1 MKKTTRR
8 ATHWLGLALALT
20 VFAGGLVPPG
30 RSQQR
35 AKSAPNAAR
44 PQPQQQQNPSKPKP
58 TEDATAQALHPGDDF
73 RVRTLPP
80 ELPGKI
86 AFASD
91 RTGNFDIYVM
101 DPDGGGIIRLTDDG
115 AEDTQPTWSPDGNQ
129 IAFVST
135 RDGNK
140 EIYVVNASGGGAT
153 RLTNN
158 TFEDISPVWSP
169 LLTNQRI
176 AFVSNRDGNDEVYL
190 MNTDGTNQT
199 NLTQNAADDNDP
211 SWAPSA
217 TLLGFASNRDGDKF
231 EIYRIG
237 ADGANPLRLTNNS
250 FDDVA
255 TSWPPGRITFQSDR
269 DGNDELYTIN
279 AADGA
284 NPIRLTNNP
293 AFDLDPARS
302 SDGARVVWV
311 SNRDAADNLEIY
323 AANADGSNVRRL
335 TNNPAS
341 DMDPAIQP
349 LPSAATLGT
358 VQLSAATYTVSE
370 GQRTLDITVTRTGGT
385 GAASVVITTVP
396 GSASER
402 TDYSA
407 IERTLRFAEGET
419 SKTVQLSVIDD
430 LRVEDDETLTIS
442 LSGAV
447 NTTIGNPSSAVVT
460 ITDNDGALTSEFAT
474 GLIAPVKIIFTNPS
488 HLLVA
493 EGGNG
498 PNTGR
503 LSILDR
509 SSGARRTLLDNLPSG
524 LAPPNNDPIGPT
536 GLELRGRTLFITIGQ
551 GDATLN
557 GPVPGSEMPNPN
569 PSSPIFNSVLA
580 IDLSAV
586 NEATTAGFTL
596 TAANQTALKSGSQ
609 VTLNDG
615 SGQTLTIRLV
625 ADFPDFVAAPRPD
638 FAGNVRPTNSF
649 GLVAA
654 ANFLYVVNAGLNSVD
669 RVDINAGTTSTLA
682 TFAPIPRP
690 SPVTPPGGPV
700 VEAVPDSIRL
710 FGDQLLV
717 PFLTG
722 FPFQPGLAQVRTVDI
737 ATGNNAPFITGLTS
751 AIDVLP
757 VRTGGTDRFFV
768 LEFSANMLQGA
779 PGRLRLFDSPSGAP
793 VVTVGNLMTP
803 TSLARDEQTGSL
815 FVTEISTGRVVQI
828 INPAFPANNPIDD
841 TGFFVRQ
848 QYLDF
853 LSREPDAAGFN
864 AFVDTLE
871 NCPNQFNTDPN
882 SPSAACDRISVS
894 ASFFLSLEF
903 QIRGSV
909 VIRSYLAA
917 FGRLPTFREFIRDLS
932 TIGGVTD
939 EEATANRSRYPDD
952 FIQRPEFGAIYDS
965 LSNAAYV
972 DRLIANAGVTLPNRD
987 QLVANLNAGTRTRG
1001 QTFNEIVDSPEFT
1014 DAAFNRAFVLSEY
1027 FGYLRRDPD
1036 PAGFQAWLDLLN
1048 NNRNDFRTLVNGFV
1062 NSVEYRSR
1070 FGQP

>member
-8 ATHWLGLALALT
+8 ATYWLGLALALA
-20 VFAGGLVPPG
+20 VFAGGIVPPG

-101 DPDGGGIIRLTDDG
+101 DPDGGGIIRLTDDP
-115 AEDTQPTWSPDGNQ
+115 AEDVQPTWSPDGTQ
-129 IAFVST
+129 IAFVSN
-135 RDGNK
+135 RDSNK
-140 EIYVVNASGGGAT
+140 EIYVVNASGGAAT

-158 TFEDISPVWSP
+158 PAEDISPAWSP
-169 LLTNQRI
+169 SLTTGRI

-199 NLTQNAADDNDP
+199 NLTQNAADDNGP
-211 SWAPSA
+211 AWAPSG
-217 TLLGFASNRDGDKF
+217 TLLAFASNRDGDKF

-237 ADGANPLRLTNNS
+237 ADGANPLRLTNNT

-255 TSWPPGRITFQSDR
+255 PAWPPGQITFQSDR
-269 DGNDELYTIN
+269 DGNDEIYTIN
-279 AADGA
+279 ADGS
-284 NPIRLTNNP
+284 NPVRITNNP

-311 SNRDAADNLEIY
+311 SSRDAADNLEIY

-385 GAASVVITTVP
+385 GAASVEITTVP

-419 SKTVQLSVIDD
+419 SKMVQLSVIDD
-430 LRVEDDETLTIS
+430 LRIEDDETLTIS

-460 ITDNDGALTSEFAT
+460 ITDNDSAVAAT
-474 GLIAPVKIIFTNPS
+474 GATLIGVT
-488 HLLVA
+488 A
-493 EGGNG
+493 EGNLVRFSSATPGTIDATVAITG
-498 PNTGR
+498 LQTGETILGIDVRPATRQLYALGSTGR
-503 LSILDR
+503 IYIVNQTTGAAQLASTLSVALNGTAFGVDFNPVPDRLRIISDADQNLRVNVADGVATVDGTLAYAAGDANAGQNPNAVGAAYSNNFAGATSTTLYVIDSNRDIL
-509 SSGARRTLLDNLPSG
+509 ATQN
-524 LAPPNNDPIGPT
+524 PPNNG
-536 GLELRGRTLFITIGQ
+536 
-551 GDATLN
+551 TLN
-557 GPVPGSEMPNPN
+557 TVGPLGVDTSDVVGFDITNPGGAA
-569 PSSPIFNSVLA
+569 IAVLTVGGVSQLYTINLTSGA
-580 IDLSAV
+580 ATPVGNVGGGSQLRAV
-586 NEATTAGFTL
+586 
-596 TAANQTALKSGSQ
+596 TAAN
-609 VTLNDG
+609 
-615 SGQTLTIRLV
+615 
-625 ADFPDFVAAPRPD
+625 
-638 FAGNVRPTNSF
+638 
-649 GLVAA
+649 
-654 ANFLYVVNAGLNSVD
+654 
-669 RVDINAGTTSTLA
+669 
-682 TFAPIPRP
+682 
-690 SPVTPPGGPV
+690 
-700 VEAVPDSIRL
+700 
-710 FGDQLLV
+710 
-717 PFLTG
+717 
-722 FPFQPGLAQVRTVDI
+722 
-737 ATGNNAPFITGLTS
+737 
-751 AIDVLP
+751 LP
-757 VRTGGTDRFFV
+757 V
-768 LEFSANMLQGA
+768 
-779 PGRLRLFDSPSGAP
+779 
-793 VVTVGNLMTP
+793 
-803 TSLARDEQTGSL
+803 
-815 FVTEISTGRVVQI
+815 
-828 INPAFPANNPIDD
+828 NPIDD
-841 TGFFVRQ
+841 AGFFVRQ

-882 SPSAACDRISVS
+882 SPSARCDRISVS

-952 FIQRPEFGAIYDS
+952 FIQRPE
-965 LSNAAYV
+965 
-972 DRLIANAGVTLPNRD
+972 
-987 QLVANLNAGTRTRG
+987 
-1001 QTFNEIVDSPEFT
+1001 
-1014 DAAFNRAFVLSEY
+1014 
-1027 FGYLRRDPD
+1027 
-1036 PAGFQAWLDLLN
+1036 
-1048 NNRNDFRTLVNGFV
+1048 
-1062 NSVEYRSR
+1062 
-1070 FGQP
+1070 